1 VTAHPAA
8 FAGPSLGWRL
18 GDQRSLYRA
27 NRSVPDAETYA
38 RMWQTEGDWVVRQA
52 DQAERSTPDFGSRAE
67 LMSALH
73 DLLREEEAAGMSESE
88 RFLAAEA
95 TRIQFAVVVGQFAV
109 DGLVESHAHLGIVPR
124 LPPRARMA
132 VFRVLV
138 DEFGC
143 GHDDQEHAGLYG
155 KLLAELGLPRDLAHY
170 VERATDECLAYVN
183 LFYWLAH
190 RAPTP
195 EYFLGAYAY
204 FESSVLYGYRCYAD
218 ATERLGIRERG
229 YYLEHLYIDG
239 FHSKQMQASIGA
251 LEQERPVDLRQV
263 WAGVQLTRST
273 IAAAT
278 DAAVA
283 LARRAGS

>member
-1 VTAHPAA
+1 MTGQQATTDQRI
-8 FAGPSLGWRL
+8 GPRL
-18 GDQRSLYRA
+18 GDQRGLYLA
-27 NRSVPDAETYA
+27 NRSVPDAGTYR
-38 RMWQTEGDWVVRQA
+38 RMLEVEAGWVVLRA
-52 DQAERSTPDFGSRAE
+52 AEIERSAPEFGSRAD
-67 LMSALH
+67 LMTALR
-73 DLLREEEAAGMSESE
+73 DLLRAEEAAGMSDSE
-88 RFLAAEA
+88 RFLASEA
-95 TRIQFAVVVGQFAV
+95 TRAQFAVVVAQFAV

-143 GHDDQEHAGLYG
+143 GNDDQEHASLYR
-155 KLLAELGLPRDLAHY
+155 KLVAELGLPPDLAHY
-170 VERATDECLAYVN
+170 VELACDESFAYVN

-218 ATERLGIRERG
+218 AAERLGIRERG
-229 YYLEHLYIDG
+229 YYLEHLYIDN
-239 FHSKQMQASIGA
+239 FHSKQMQASIRA
-251 LEQERPVDLRQV
+251 LEEERPIDFRQV
-263 WAGVQLTRST
+263 WAGVELTRAT

-283 LARRAGS
+283 LARRAGP